1 MPQIRCPN
9 CGTSI
14 NLEMRKETDLNL
26 IVKSLRT
33 GPKTFTQLL
42 KITCLPRKTLSLRL
56 KELINS
62 EVITKGAGY
71 RLNGSASSYMSGGI
85 KLSKV
90 FPHSRKNTMLTM
102 LLMLCI
108 GFILAQAYAR
118 YMVPPSIEPIKPPT
132 PPVVTGTFDVD
143 IVVHNVANLFS
154 WQVKIVFDP
163 AALIVTN
170 LVEGQFLEKDG
181 GTTLFV
187 AATKI
192 TKCVFSEDT
201 LNTTDQ
207 FTLIMNDEN
216 SVDSVLVGG
225 TLIGEALGV
234 SGDGVLATVTFGV
247 IGEGS
252 HIPQITDVLA
262 LGVDGTELKGC
273 ALTLE
278 IR

>member
-14 NLEMRKETDLNL
+14 NLEMRRETDLNL

-42 KITCLPRKTLSLRL
+42 KITRLPRKTLSLRL

-62 EVITKGAGY
+62 EMVTKGAGY
-71 RLNGSASSYMSGGI
+71 RLNGSASSCMSRGI
-85 KLSKV
+85 KLSRV
-90 FPHSRKNTMLTM
+90 FPYSRKNTMLM
-102 LLMLCI
+102 LLMLCV
-108 GFILAQAYAR
+108 GFLLAQAYAR
-118 YMVPPSIEPIKPPT
+118 YMVAPPIEPIEPT
-132 PPVVTGTFDVD
+132 TTPVVTATFDVD
-143 IVVHNVANLFS
+143 IVVHNAANLYS

-216 SVDSVLVGG
+216 SADSVLVGG

-234 SGDGVLATVTFGV
+234 SGDDVLATITFGV